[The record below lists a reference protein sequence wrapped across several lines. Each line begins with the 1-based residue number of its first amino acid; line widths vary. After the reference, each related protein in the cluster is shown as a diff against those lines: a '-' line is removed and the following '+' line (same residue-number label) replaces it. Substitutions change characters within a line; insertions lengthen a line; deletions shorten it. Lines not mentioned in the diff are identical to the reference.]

1 MDDRACP
8 GIMPASTTPYRA
20 RCIGAEGGAGRIVD
34 EVTVADQPVPGELL
48 ADRYRFE
55 AQIGRGGAGA
65 VWRAQDELLD
75 RAVAIK
81 LLHADVADDPVA
93 SQRFRHEAT
102 AAAKLAHPHV
112 VTVYDIGSSDGRE
125 HLVMEL
131 VDGPSL
137 ADLLGHGPL
146 APGIVAEIGRAIA
159 AALGAAHARGLVHRD
174 VKPANV
180 LFTREGIAKVA
191 DFGIARALGGSAS
204 RLTLPGSVMGTAR
217 YLSPEQLRDDP
228 VDARAD
234 VYSLGLVLHEALTG
248 RQPWGEGNAAEV
260 AARRLTG
267 DLTPPAKLVR
277 DVPPALDATI
287 QRATRRDPEQR
298 HLDGAAFASTLAPL
312 ADDHARRALARV
324 VGGDSA
330 SAAGGAPI
338 GHAPTP
344 PTRPGGAPVAAH
356 SRPAPPPTAGSKPVR
371 RRRKGRLRRS
381 IGRSLLAL
389 VVLAAGLVGY
399 LGLTDAGLSFE
410 VLGDA
415 DRWEGLARS
424 VRDQFD
430 DWFG

>member
-1 MDDRACP
+1 M
-8 GIMPASTTPYRA
+8 
-20 RCIGAEGGAGRIVD
+20 
-34 EVTVADQPVPGELL
+34 ADQPAAGELL
-48 ADRYRFE
+48 ADRYRLD
-55 AQIGRGGAGA
+55 AQIGRGGAGV
-65 VWRAQDELLD
+65 VWRAHDELLD

-81 LLHADVADDPVA
+81 LLHTDVADDVTA
-93 SQRFRHEAT
+93 AARFRHEAT

-112 VTVYDIGSSDGRE
+112 VTVYDIGASDGRE
-125 HLVMEL
+125 LLVMEL

-137 ADLLGHGPL
+137 AELLGHGPL
-146 APGIVAEIGRAIA
+146 TAGVVAEIGRAIA

-228 VDARAD
+228 VDVRAD

-248 RQPWGEGNAAEV
+248 RQPWGEGNASEV

-267 DLTPPAKLVR
+267 DLTPAAKLVR

-287 QRATRRDPEQR
+287 QRATRRDPAQR
-298 HLDGAAFASTLAPL
+298 HVDGAAFASTLAPL
-312 ADDHARRALARV
+312 ADDRARRELARLVGGSDLAMPPVVPVGAAPPGTGAAAPARADAPRQGPGSGPGSGRRPARRRRRGRLRRALARV
-324 VGGDSA
+324 MLGL
-330 SAAGGAPI
+330 I
-338 GHAPTP
+338 
-344 PTRPGGAPVAAH
+344 
-356 SRPAPPPTAGSKPVR
+356 
-371 RRRKGRLRRS
+371 
-381 IGRSLLAL
+381 
-389 VVLAAGLVGY
+389 VLAAGLVGY

-415 DRWEGLARS
+415 ERWEGLGRS
-424 VRDQFD
+424 VRDQVG

>member
-1 MDDRACP
+1 VPRKVP
-8 GIMPASTTPYRA
+8 TNTS
-20 RCIGAEGGAGRIVD
+20 
-34 EVTVADQPVPGELL
+34 EVMVADQPVAGELL
-48 ADRYRFE
+48 ADRYRLDAE
-55 AQIGRGGAGA
+55 IGRGGAGV
-65 VWRAQDELLD
+65 VWRAHDELLD

-81 LLHADVADDPVA
+81 LLHADVADDVTA
-93 SQRFRHEAT
+93 AARFRHEAT

-112 VTVYDIGSSDGRE
+112 VTVYDIGATDGRE

-146 APGIVAEIGRAIA
+146 DAAVVAEIGRAIA
-159 AALGAAHARGLVHRD
+159 AALGAAHTRGLVHRD

-228 VDARAD
+228 VDVRAD

-267 DLTPPAKLVR
+267 DLTPASKLVR

-287 QRATRRDPEQR
+287 QRATRRDPEKR
-298 HLDGAAFASTLAPL
+298 HVDGAAFASTLAPL
-312 ADDHARRALARV
+312 ADDRARRELARL
-324 VGGDSA
+324 VGG
-330 SAAGGAPI
+330 GTNGAPMPAVAPM
-338 GHAPTP
+338 GSSAPPPPAEVGAPTP
-344 PTRPGGAPVAAH
+344 G
-356 SRPAPPPTAGSKPVR
+356 RPAPPAVRGRPAR
-371 RRRKGRLRRS
+371 RRRRGRVRRFMS
-381 IGRSLLAL
+381 RSLLA
-389 VVLAAGLVGY
+389 VIVLAAGLVGY

-415 DRWEGLARS
+415 ERWEGLGRS
-424 VRDQFD
+424 VRDQLD